1 MTGRTAKRIGM
12 GLTVLAA
19 LATELWYAFDGDASS
34 EPWTYHLIQLPWWLL
49 LPLAI
54 GVGVWIPAH
63 LIERKLHAERI
74 APARI
79 AAGGYVSTGII
90 TSDTAPTVP
99 SGPAPGAPKPT
110 FVSDVHYVPPTG
122 ESNTHTT

>member
-19 LATELWYAFDGDASS
+19 LGTELWFAFDGDASS

-54 GVGVWIPAH
+54 GAGVWIPAH
-63 LIERKLHAERI
+63 LIERKLHAEQL
-74 APARI
+74 AKAR
-79 AAGGYVSTGII
+79 AAAANTTQVIR
-90 TSDTAPTVP
+90 VQ
-99 SGPAPGAPKPT
+99 
-110 FVSDVHYVPPTG
+110 YVPTEGVSNTRAAELLTVDPEPG
-122 ESNTHTT
+122 ESNTRTT

>member
-19 LATELWYAFDGDASS
+19 LGTELWFAFDGDASS

-63 LIERKLHAERI
+63 LIERKLHAQRLARQQMLAGEQLIHYIPTDGVSQTRAAKI
-74 APARI
+74 MRNDPPASRT
-79 AAGGYVSTGII
+79 Y
-90 TSDTAPTVP
+90 
-99 SGPAPGAPKPT
+99 SGLDP
-110 FVSDVHYVPPTG
+110 
-122 ESNTHTT
+122 

>member
-1 MTGRTAKRIGM
+1 M

-19 LATELWYAFDGDASS
+19 LATELWFAFDGDASS

-49 LPLAI
+49 LPLAV

-63 LIERKLHAERI
+63 LIERKLHAQRL
-74 APARI
+74 ARQQRLTEELSRTQVI
-79 AAGGYVSTGII
+79 
-90 TSDTAPTVP
+90 
-99 SGPAPGAPKPT
+99 
-110 FVSDVHYVPPTG
+110 HYVPTAG